1 MNMKELNGSI
11 GDSFEKKALEAA
23 IKIALVA
30 ILAVWTYQIVKPFII
45 PMIWGIILAV
55 AVEPFVAY
63 CSNALGGRRKLVSS
77 LLAILVVVA
86 LVVPVVKLSTSS
98 YDALM
103 ALIKG
108 IQAKSIAIPPPPAS
122 VKSWPIVGGY
132 ISKAWMQASSNLESV
147 LKQFAPEI
155 KTAAG
160 YLLGSAAGGLKAV
173 LMFVISIVIAAALLA
188 SPERWQGITNR
199 IMRRFAGDNA
209 EEITALSTAT
219 IRGVMLGVV
228 GVAVIQSVLSAI
240 GLIVAEIPLAGLWAV
255 LVLVCAVI
263 QLPPILVLGPV
274 AAWYFTAAETTH
286 ATIFL
291 IYSII
296 VSSSDSILKPILM
309 GRGVDIPMFVILI
322 GALGGMILSG
332 IIGLFIGAV
341 VVAISYML
349 FMAWVQEGEET
360 RGQAKEVG

>member
-11 GDSFEKKALEAA
+11 GNGFEKNALEAA

-30 ILAVWTYQIVKPFII
+30 ILALWTYQIVKPFII

-63 CSNALGGRRKLVSS
+63 CSNVFGGRRKLVSS

-86 LVVPVVKLSTSS
+86 LVVPVVKLSASS

-108 IQAKSIAIPPPPAS
+108 VQAKSIAIPPPPAS
-122 VKSWPIVGGY
+122 VKSWPIIGGY

-188 SPERWQGITNR
+188 SPERWQQIVNK

-209 EEITALSTAT
+209 GKITALSTAT

-240 GLIVAEIPLAGLWAV
+240 GLIVAGIPLAGLWAV

-274 AAWYFTAAETTH
+274 AAWYFTAAETAH

-291 IYSII
+291 IYCII

-309 GRGVDIPMFVILI
+309 GRGVDIPMFIILI
-322 GALGGMILSG
+322 GALGGMMLSG

-349 FMAWVQEGEET
+349 FMAWVDEG
-360 RGQAKEVG
+360 